1 MTFPIIIFLTHQHK
15 AAGRKTR
22 LDIQNYGC
30 NGSLLCD
37 HGVVER
43 NRISSLESHGKTLE
57 KECCLV
63 GVFCNCGDMPVNLIM
78 PCTSCLYGKW
88 VEDVCAGQFGY
99 LSILVCAVFWAA
111 APGLVHAAHVHPL
124 PYHTHKCVV
133 HRLQNPTCG
142 PLLP

>member
-1 MTFPIIIFLTHQHK
+1 MNQVNSHNDFSYYYFLTHQHK

-30 NGSLLCD
+30 NGNLLCD

-63 GVFCNCGDMPVNLIM
+63 GVFCNCGDMPVNLI
-78 PCTSCLYGKW
+78 SCH
-88 VEDVCAGQFGY
+88 VP
-99 LSILVCAVFWAA
+99 AVSM
-111 APGLVHAAHVHPL
+111 G
-124 PYHTHKCVV
+124 
-133 HRLQNPTCG
+133 NG
-142 PLLP
+142 